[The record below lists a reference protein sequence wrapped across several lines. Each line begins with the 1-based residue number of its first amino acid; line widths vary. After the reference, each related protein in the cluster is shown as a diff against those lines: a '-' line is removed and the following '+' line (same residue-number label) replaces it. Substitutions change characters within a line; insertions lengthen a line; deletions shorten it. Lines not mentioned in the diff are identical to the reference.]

1 VAWASATPGA
11 SQLPAAVRDGSG
23 AAFAHVRAAA
33 DALLLDPKEVR
44 AYDASAAAAVRDFA
58 RRELEDARRLVSG
71 GAGAGAGEGGG
82 GARAAATALPALPAL
97 LEQHFSFQLDA
108 PAEPAAAAAGAGAP
122 GAVRLTGYIDRVDV
136 AAVPPEQSHRHHD
149 GLGSLE
155 ATVREFKSGQHWR
168 AFAALGLRDKLKTLQ
183 PDIYGMAVARML
195 HAGAGAGAGAGGG
208 SGHGS
213 QQGPG
218 VSGEAAVRVAIE
230 SIELG
235 SAEGK
240 LVNERVA
247 AAAAARIADVAAR
260 IRGGLFEATP
270 GEVACTWCSFS
281 AVCASAFDRP
291 RKAAAVAAAVSAP
304 GALKA
309 EMGGR

>member
-1 VAWASATPGA
+1 
-11 SQLPAAVRDGSG
+11 VRDGSG

-71 GAGAGAGEGGG
+71 GAGEGGGSSGSGGGGGG

-108 PAEPAAAAAGAGAP
+108 PAEPAAAAAGAGATGPGGSMP

-195 HAGAGAGAGAGGG
+195 RAGAGAGAGAGGG
-208 SGHGS
+208 SGQGS
-213 QQGPG
+213 QQGPV

-291 RKAAAVAAAVSAP
+291 RRAAAVAAAVSAP
-304 GALKA
+304 GALSA
-309 EMGGR
+309 ATVLR